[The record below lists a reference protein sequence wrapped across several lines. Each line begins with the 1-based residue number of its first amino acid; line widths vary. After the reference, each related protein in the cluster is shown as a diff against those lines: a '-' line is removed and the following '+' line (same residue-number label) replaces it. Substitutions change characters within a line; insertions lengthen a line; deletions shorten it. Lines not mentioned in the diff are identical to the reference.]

1 MTTIRTLARRATRQL
16 TSARPTTEQLLA
28 DGTIAGL
35 QINGRGLQV
44 AATAHLVALDRS
56 VTGHGKTMSDALE
69 QLADDATSAL
79 RAARRR
85 PGALPAAPSG
95 PPVLR
100 VIAGG
105 KSTSAPTEPRPVA

>member
-28 DGTIAGL
+28 AGTIAGL

-44 AATAHLVALDRS
+44 TATAHLVALDVP
-56 VTGHGKTMSDALE
+56 VTGRGETMTAALQ
-69 QLADDATSAL
+69 QLADNATGAL

-85 PGALPAAPSG
+85 PGALAAAHTG
-95 PPVLR
+95 PPTLR
-100 VIAGG
+100 VIPGG
-105 KSTSAPTEPRPVA
+105 KSASAPTEPRPVA